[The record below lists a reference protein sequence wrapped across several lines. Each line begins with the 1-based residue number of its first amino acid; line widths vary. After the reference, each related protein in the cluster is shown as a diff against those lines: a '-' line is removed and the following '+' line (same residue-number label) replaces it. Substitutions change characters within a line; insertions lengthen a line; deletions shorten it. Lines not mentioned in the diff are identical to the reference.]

1 MSGANTDGL
10 QAFADL
16 TELLSEAVG
25 GEALWCSDDWFAGV
39 RNLVKATAP
48 VFDPD
53 AYCDTGKVMDGWE
66 SRRRR
71 VPGHDTAILK
81 LGLPGQIRGVD
92 IDTAFFMGNHPP
104 FGAVDGAFA
113 PGEPTVEQLRD
124 EVDWV
129 PLTGQV
135 PLQRGSHNLFAVAS
149 DQVYT
154 HVRLH
159 MVPDGGVARLRVH
172 GEPAVDVG
180 EGRLDLAA
188 LVHGGRPIGCSDMF
202 FSPMTNLIAPGQPAH
217 MGGGWETRR
226 RRDDGSDWIVVALG
240 VPGTPDE
247 VVLHTTHF
255 KGNYPDRASLY
266 GLWWP
271 DAPDGHLLQATDWA
285 PLFEERKLGPDA
297 EHRFAVEGG
306 PFTHLKLVIHPCGG
320 VARMRVL
327 GTAGVPSVG
336 GDPLLSWL
344 SGASEDVRRDAFF
357 RCCGST
363 RWAKRMAAHGAFGSR
378 AELHGTADAIW
389 WDLGD
394 GDWLEAFT
402 HHPRIGADV
411 EKLRAKFGATASWAE
426 GEQAGAGA
434 ASDAVLQ
441 SLSEANT
448 AYEAR
453 YGYLFIVCATG
464 KSADE
469 MLAILT
475 ERMANPAPNELRIA
489 AGEQAKITH
498 LRLEK
503 LS

>member
-1 MSGANTDGL
+1 MSGATTEGL
-10 QAFADL
+10 KAFANL

-25 GEALWCSDDWFAGV
+25 GQALWCSDDWFASMHH
-39 RNLVKATAP
+39 LVKAEPP

-92 IDTAFFMGNHPP
+92 IDTAWFMGNHPP
-104 FGAVDGAFA
+104 FGAVDGAYVE
-113 PGEPTVEQLRD
+113 GEPTVEQLRD
-124 EVDWV
+124 EVDWQ

-135 PLQRGSHNLFAVAS
+135 PLQRGSHNLFAVGS
-149 DQVYT
+149 DQVFT

-159 MVPDGGVARLRVH
+159 MVPDGGVARLRVYGVPEVTH
-172 GEPAVDVG
+172 RG
-180 EGRLDLAA
+180 GRLDLAA
-188 LVHGGRPIGCSDMF
+188 LVHGGRPVGCSDMF
-202 FSPMTNLIAPGQPAH
+202 FSPMEHLIAPGQPVN

-226 RRDDGSDWIVVALG
+226 RRDDGSDWIVVRLG

-271 DAPDGHLLQATDWA
+271 DAPDAHLLTSSAWK
-285 PLFEERKLGPDA
+285 PLFEHRKLGPDA
-297 EHRFAVEGG
+297 EHRLPVQTG
-306 PFTHLKLVIHPCGG
+306 PISHLKLVIHPCGG
-320 VARMRVL
+320 VARMRVW
-327 GTAGVPSVG
+327 GVAGAPEVAD
-336 GDPLLSWL
+336 DPLLSWL
-344 SGASEDVRRDAFF
+344 EGASTAEREEAFL

-363 RWAKRMAAHGAFGSR
+363 RWARRMAEHGAFGSR
-378 AELHGTADAIW
+378 AALHGTAEAVW

-394 GDWLEAFT
+394 GDWREAFT

-411 EKLRAKFGATASWAE
+411 DALRQKFARTAAWSE
-426 GEQAGAGA
+426 GEQAGVESASEEVLTALAAG
-434 ASDAVLQ
+434 
-441 SLSEANT
+441 NR

-453 YGYLFIVCATG
+453 FGFLFIVCATG
-464 KSADE
+464 KSAAE
-469 MLAILT
+469 MLQLLE
-475 ERMANPAPNELRIA
+475 ERMSNPPANELRIA
-489 AGEQAKITH
+489 AGEQAKITR